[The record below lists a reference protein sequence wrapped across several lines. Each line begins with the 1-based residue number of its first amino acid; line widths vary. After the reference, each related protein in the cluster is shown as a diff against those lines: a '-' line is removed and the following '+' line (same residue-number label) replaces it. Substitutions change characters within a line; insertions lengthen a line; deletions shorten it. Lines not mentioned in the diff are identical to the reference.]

1 MKLFIIDDAQLDDLD
16 ICIIGAVVGAIV
28 AAGGVAVVIVIAVVV
43 IINITIGGRGMALSC
58 YY

>member
-16 ICIIGAVVGAIV
+16 ICIIGAVVDAIV
-28 AAGGVAVVIVIAVVV
+28 AADGAAIVIVIAVVV

>member
-1 MKLFIIDDAQLDDLD
+1 MTLDDDLD

-28 AAGGVAVVIVIAVVV
+28 AAGGAAVVIVIAVVV

>member
-28 AAGGVAVVIVIAVVV
+28 AADGAAVVIVIAVV